1 MQFQTGMVVRATA
14 GKEQGGFYLVT
25 ALNHGYAMIADGKRR
40 PIAKP
45 KRKNIRHLAPTVTVW
60 ETQGLTDKAL
70 RTRLR
75 EYAAKGGNGFV
86 KGRFD

>member
-1 MQFQTGMVVRATA
+1 MQFQVGMLVRATA
-14 GKEQGGFYLVT
+14 GKEQDGFYLVT
-25 ALNHGYAMIADGKRR
+25 ALGQGFALIADGKRR
-40 PIAKP
+40 TLAKP
-45 KRKNIRHLAPTVTVW
+45 KRKNIRHLAPTGTVW
-60 ETQGLTDKAL
+60 ETEGLTDKAL